1 MPHGVPAAIGNGPW
15 DTHLHRQFGAGR
27 PARGSPRGPGAHERN
42 ASGSLY
48 CLDREECPLYA
59 RSDGQIFGWYAQ
71 GGPAVDE
78 IERLDDVRFW
88 HKADITNV
96 LIHVRFRR

>member
-1 MPHGVPAAIGNGPW
+1 MVEDRVDRRLAAIFAGDIGGYSR
-15 DTHLHRQFGAGR
+15 LMGA
-27 PARGSPRGPGAHERN
+27 
-42 ASGSLY
+42 LY